1 MHDREPTTPHD
12 LAPVA
17 ARPRSPPVAQRL
29 SVVDWLRCGPFLAHL
44 VVTRRCNLSCGY
56 CNEYDRTS
64 PPVRREVLER
74 RLEKLREL
82 RTWMVCLTGG
92 EPTLHPD
99 LVAIV
104 RRMTELGV
112 RRRQIIT
119 NGYRLVEPLVDG
131 LNEAGL
137 TDLQIS
143 VDGVRPNATT
153 LKVLDP
159 LRGKLELLARRARFR
174 VVVSAV
180 IGSAPPSEA
189 LDVVRFTRRIG
200 LTPRIVL
207 LHDGAGRL
215 RLSPEELAAFREVKR
230 VLGRRGRESG
240 DYRQALVERGS
251 APFRCRSG
259 SRYLYVDEFGQV
271 HWCSQTRSFFS
282 KDLLSYTLADL
293 ERQFREPKPCADQ
306 CTVGCARSAS
316 AYDGWRR
323 QEPVVELGR
332 TGSRATDPRIT

>member
-1 MHDREPTTPHD
+1 MTSRQ
-12 LAPVA
+12 AM
-17 ARPRSPPVAQRL
+17 PPLGVL
-29 SVVDWLRCGPFLAHL
+29 DWLRHGPFLAHL

-64 PPVRREVLER
+64 PPVPRPLVEQ
-74 RLEKLREL
+74 RLEKLRDL

-99 LVAIV
+99 LLPILG
-104 RRMTELGV
+104 RMRELGF

-119 NGYRLVEPLVDG
+119 NGYRLGEKLVEG
-131 LNEAGL
+131 LNAAGL

-143 VDGVRPNATT
+143 VDGVRRNPTT
-153 LKVLDP
+153 FKVLDA
-159 LRGKLELLARRARFR
+159 LRKRLELLARLARFR

-189 LDVVRFTRRIG
+189 LEVIRFTQAIG

-207 LHDGAGRL
+207 LHDGSGRL
-215 RLSPEELAAFREVKR
+215 RLSPEELDAFQEVKR
-230 VLGRRGRESG
+230 LLGRQGRESG
-240 DYRQALVERGS
+240 DYRERLIEHGA

-259 SRYLYVDEFGQV
+259 SRYLYVDELGEV
-271 HWCSQTRSFFS
+271 HWCSQTREHFS
-282 KDLLSYTLADL
+282 KDLSEYTPEDL
-293 ERQFREPKPCADQ
+293 RRQFDAGKSCAGA

-316 AYDGWRR
+316 AYDGWRP
-323 QEPVVELGR
+323 QGPPAG
-332 TGSRATDPRIT
+332 

>member
-1 MHDREPTTPHD
+1 VPTVPALD
-12 LAPVA
+12 GG
-17 ARPRSPPVAQRL
+17 RPIRA
-29 SVVDWLRCGPFLAHL
+29 VDWLRCGPFLAHL

-64 PPVRREVLER
+64 QPVPRELLGR
-74 RLEKLREL
+74 RLGKLREL

-99 LVAIV
+99 LLALLG
-104 RRMTELGV
+104 RMRDLGF

-119 NGYRLVEPLVDG
+119 NGYRMTEQLVEG
-131 LNEAGL
+131 LNDAGL

-153 LKVLDP
+153 VKVLDP
-159 LRGKLELLARRARFR
+159 LRGRLQILARAARFR

-189 LDVVRFTRRIG
+189 LEVVKFTQGLG
-200 LTPRIVL
+200 LTPRIIL
-207 LHDGAGRL
+207 LHDGSGRL
-215 RLSPEELAAFREVKR
+215 RLPPDELAAFREVKR
-230 VLGRRGRESG
+230 LLGRVGRESS
-240 DYRQALVERGS
+240 DYRERLIEQGA

-259 SRYLYVDEFGQV
+259 SRYLYVDEHGKV
-271 HWCSQTRSFFS
+271 HWCSQTMAMFS
-282 KDLLSYTLADL
+282 KDLLDYTLEDL
-293 ERQFREPKPCADQ
+293 EQQFHTVKPCSEQ

-323 QEPVVELGR
+323 QG
-332 TGSRATDPRIT
+332 PR

>member
-1 MHDREPTTPHD
+1 
-12 LAPVA
+12 L
-17 ARPRSPPVAQRL
+17 SPL
-29 SVVDWLRCGPFLAHL
+29 DWLRYGPFLAHL

-64 PPVRREVLER
+64 PPVPRELLER
-74 RLEKLREL
+74 RLGKLREL

-99 LVAIV
+99 LLVIL
-104 RRMTELGV
+104 RRMKELGF

-119 NGYRLVEPLVDG
+119 NGYRLTEQLVEG
-131 LNEAGL
+131 LNAAGL

-153 LKVLDP
+153 VKVLDP
-159 LRGKLELLARRARFR
+159 LRKRLELLARAARFQ

-189 LDVVRFTRRIG
+189 LEVVKFTQGLG
-200 LTPRIVL
+200 LTPRIIL
-207 LHDGAGRL
+207 LHDGSGRL
-215 RLSPEELAAFREVKR
+215 RLPPDELAAFREVKR
-230 VLGRRGRESG
+230 LLGRVGRESS
-240 DYRQALVERGS
+240 DYRERLIERGE

-259 SRYLYVDEFGQV
+259 SRYLYVDEYGKV
-271 HWCSQTRSFFS
+271 HWCSQTMAMFS
-282 KDLLSYTLADL
+282 KDLLDYTLEDL
-293 ERQFREPKPCADQ
+293 ERQFHAVKPCSEQ

-316 AYDGWRR
+316 AYDAWRR
-323 QEPVVELGR
+323 QEG
-332 TGSRATDPRIT
+332 

>member
-1 MHDREPTTPHD
+1 VKGESTPQ
-12 LAPVA
+12 
-17 ARPRSPPVAQRL
+17 PPVPAATLKALEWFRY
-29 SVVDWLRCGPFLAHL
+29 GPFLAHL

-64 PPVRREVLER
+64 PPVARELLEQ
-74 RLEKLREL
+74 RLVRLREL

-99 LVAIV
+99 LVALV
-104 RRMTELGV
+104 GRMRELGF

-119 NGYRLVEPLVDG
+119 NGYRLGEKLIEG
-131 LNEAGL
+131 LNGAGL

-143 VDGVRPNATT
+143 IDGVRPNATT
-153 LKVLDP
+153 VKVLEP
-159 LRGKLELLARRARFR
+159 LRGRLELLARAARFR

-189 LDVVRFTRRIG
+189 LEVVEFAKG
-200 LTPRIVL
+200 LGLAPRIIL
-207 LHDGAGRL
+207 LHDGSGRL
-215 RLSPEELAAFREVKR
+215 DLPAAELAAFREVKR
-230 VLGRRGRESG
+230 SLGRRGRESS
-240 DYRQALVERGS
+240 DYRERLIERGA

-259 SRYLYVDEFGQV
+259 SRYLYVDELGKV
-271 HWCSQTRSFFS
+271 HWCSQTQAAFS
-282 KDLLSYTLADL
+282 KDLLDYSLEDL
-293 ERQFREPKPCADQ
+293 ERQFHVAKPCADQ

-323 QEPVVELGR
+323 QEPAGAER
-332 TGSRATDPRIT
+332 SPAR